1 MKIGF
6 IVAGAVGIVIIVAI
20 IIYAIPVLSPTKY
33 DLFLDPFK
41 DPQDLFTMARVTVQN
56 TGNAPLTNVI
66 INYDGYTDKIPLLK
80 PGQKLLLSPP
90 TGSKLD
96 HVTVTTDEGIN
107 MTKPYRLPTKMPGMM
122 GS

>member
-1 MKIGF
+1 MKIGL
-6 IVAGAVGIVIIVAI
+6 IAAGAGGIVIIVTTLI
-20 IIYAIPVLSPTKY
+20 FSMHVLYPVKY
-33 DLFLDPFK
+33 DLYLDPFK

-66 INYDGYTDKIPLLK
+66 IDYDGYTDKIPILK

-90 TGSKLD
+90 IGNKLE
-96 HVTVTTDEGIN
+96 HVTVTTDEGIS
-107 MTKPYRLPTKMPGMM
+107 MTKSYRLPTKMPGMM

>member
-1 MKIGF
+1 MKIGL
-6 IVAGAVGIVIIVAI
+6 IAAGAVGVVIIVAI
-20 IIYAIPVLSPTKY
+20 IIYGIPVLYPAKY
-33 DLFLDPFK
+33 DLYLDPFK

-66 INYDGYTDKIPLLK
+66 IDYGGYTDKIALLK

-90 TGSKLD
+90 PGNKLEQ
-96 HVTVTTDEGIN
+96 VTVTTDEGIS
-107 MTKPYRLPTKMPGMM
+107 MTMPYRLPIKMPGMM

>member
-1 MKIGF
+1 MKIGL
-6 IVAGAVGIVIIVAI
+6 IAAGTVSIVIIVAI
-20 IIYAIPVLSPTKY
+20 IVFGIPVLYPSKY
-33 DLFLDPFK
+33 DLYLDPFK

-66 INYDGYTDKIPLLK
+66 INYDGYTDKIPFLK
-80 PGQKLLLSPP
+80 PGQKLILSPP
-90 TGSKLD
+90 AGSKLE

-107 MTKPYRLPTKMPGMM
+107 MTMPYRLPIKMPGMM

>member
-1 MKIGF
+1 MKIGL
-6 IVAGAVGIVIIVAI
+6 IAAGAGGIVIIVTTLI
-20 IIYAIPVLSPTKY
+20 FSMHVLYPVKY
-33 DLFLDPFK
+33 DLYLDPFK

-66 INYDGYTDKIPLLK
+66 IDYDGYTDKIPILK

-90 TGSKLD
+90 IGNKLE
-96 HVTVTTDEGIN
+96 HVTVTTDEGIS
-107 MTKPYRLPTKMPGMM
+107 MTMPYRLPIKMPGMM

>member
-1 MKIGF
+1 MKIGL
-6 IVAGAVGIVIIVAI
+6 IAAGAGGIVIIVTTLI
-20 IIYAIPVLSPTKY
+20 FSMHVLYPVKY
-33 DLFLDPFK
+33 DLYLDPFK

-66 INYDGYTDKIPLLK
+66 IDYDGYTDKIPILK

-90 TGSKLD
+90 TGNKLE
-96 HVTVTTDEGIN
+96 HVTVTTDEGIS
-107 MTKPYRLPTKMPGMM
+107 MTKSYRLPTKMPGMM

>member
-1 MKIGF
+1 MKIGL
-6 IVAGAVGIVIIVAI
+6 IAAGAGGIVIIVTTLI
-20 IIYAIPVLSPTKY
+20 FSMHVLYPVKY
-33 DLFLDPFK
+33 DLYLDPFK

-66 INYDGYTDKIPLLK
+66 IDYDGYTDKIPILK

-90 TGSKLD
+90 TGNKLE
-96 HVTVTTDEGIN
+96 HVTVTTDEGIS
-107 MTKPYRLPTKMPGMM
+107 MTMPYRLPIKMPGMM